1 MIHMVFILS
10 RYTRA
15 WHVSVCI
22 KCVSSVCRIKIKS
35 SLERGRMSGGV
46 KERQGGSSNRDD
58 DDDDDDVD
66 PLTHL
71 EVSQL

>member
-1 MIHMVFILS
+1 
-10 RYTRA
+10 
-15 WHVSVCI
+15 
-22 KCVSSVCRIKIKS
+22 
-35 SLERGRMSGGV
+35 MSGGV

-58 DDDDDDVD
+58 DDDDDVD

>member
-58 DDDDDDVD
+58 DDDDDVD